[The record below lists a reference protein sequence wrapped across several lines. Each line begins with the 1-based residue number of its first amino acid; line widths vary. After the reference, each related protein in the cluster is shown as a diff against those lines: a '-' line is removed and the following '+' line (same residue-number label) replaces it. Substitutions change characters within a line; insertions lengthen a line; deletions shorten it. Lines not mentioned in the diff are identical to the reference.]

1 MEDQMLRQSAD
12 IPPDT
17 WKWIVMGLCVAIST
31 LCVYIAKGAEQRR
44 KDHKEERDILLNIV
58 KENSGAM
65 TKLASVVERVQ
76 KTLDVYIHED
86 H

>member
-1 MEDQMLRQSAD
+1 MSQAAEL
-12 IPPDT
+12 PPDT
-17 WKWIVMGLCVAIST
+17 WKWIVIGLCAAISA
-31 LCVYIAKGAEQRR
+31 LCLYIAKGAEQRR
-44 KDHKEERDILLNIV
+44 KDNKEERDILLNIV